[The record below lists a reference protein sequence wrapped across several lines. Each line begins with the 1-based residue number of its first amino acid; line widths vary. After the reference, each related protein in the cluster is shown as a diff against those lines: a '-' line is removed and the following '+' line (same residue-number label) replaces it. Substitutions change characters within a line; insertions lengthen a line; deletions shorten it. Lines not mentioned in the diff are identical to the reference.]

1 MQLLDQQS
9 SSLLDTPAV
18 TSISEA
24 RVSLPSDE
32 RLWDA
37 PDARSWEK
45 VLQEIRNE
53 GGQLEVP
60 FLPMLR
66 AVLNGESE
74 LSRASPFSRSII
86 AHTVYR

>member
-1 MQLLDQQS
+1 MLSVLDC
-9 SSLLDTPAV
+9 PAV

-37 PDARSWEK
+37 PDARAWEK
-45 VLQEIRNE
+45 VLQEIRSE

-60 FLPMLR
+60 FLPLLHS
-66 AVLNGESE
+66 VLDGGTDV
-74 LSRASPFSRSII
+74 SRVSPFARSIL
-86 AHTVYR
+86 AHTIYR